1 MDFLQLK
8 QLKILII
15 GDSCED
21 VYHYGSCT
29 RLSPEAP
36 VPVFKEEKIKVVPG
50 MSSNV
55 YENLKQFGCNVTHI
69 THREQITKRRFVDS
83 RFKQHLLR
91 VDQGECQEIEPVEL
105 SNLPKDVDAVF
116 ISDYN
121 KGFLRAKDCKS
132 ICKVYNSRNI
142 PIFVDSK
149 KKDLSCFSNCF
160 VKINEKENE
169 ECISRPVDSDTIIT
183 LGPRGASHKGKL
195 YPTDPVEVFDV
206 SGAGDVFLTVFGLC
220 FLLKGDVERAILI
233 ANKCSS
239 KSVTS
244 FGTYVLS
251 KEDINDLCV

>member
-1 MDFLQLK
+1 
-8 QLKILII
+8 
-15 GDSCED
+15 
-21 VYHYGSCT
+21 
-29 RLSPEAP
+29 
-36 VPVFKEEKIKVVPG
+36 VFKEEKIDVVPG
-50 MSSNV
+50 MSANV
-55 YENLKQFGCNVTHI
+55 CENLKQFGCSVVHI

-91 VDQGECQEIEPVEL
+91 VDQGENQEIQPIDIDTLPV
-105 SNLPKDVDAVF
+105 DIDAVF

-121 KGFLRAKDCKS
+121 KGFLRPSDCRK
-132 ICKVYNSRNI
+132 ICDIYNTRHI

-149 KKDLSCFSNCF
+149 KKDLSCFSKCF

-169 ECISRPVDSDTIIT
+169 ECLGCPIDSETIVT
-183 LGPRGASHKGKL
+183 LGPAGARHKNKV

-220 FLLKGDVERAILI
+220 FLLKEDIEHAILV
-233 ANKCSS
+233 ANRCSS
-239 KSVTS
+239 RSVTS

>member
-1 MDFLQLK
+1 MDIQQLK
-8 QLKILII
+8 YYKILVV

-21 VYHYGSCT
+21 VYHFGTCD
-29 RLSPEAP
+29 RISPEAP

-55 YENLKQFGCNVTHI
+55 HENLKQFGCNVTHV
-69 THREQITKRRFVDS
+69 THREKIIKRRFVDS

-91 VDQGECQEIEPVEL
+91 VDQGENQKIDPVDL
-105 SNLPKDVDAVF
+105 STLPKDVDAVF
-116 ISDYN
+116 VSDYN
-121 KGFLRAKDCKS
+121 KGFLRPQDCKS
-132 ICKVYNSRNI
+132 ICKDYSSRNI

-160 VKINEKENE
+160 IKINEKENE
-169 ECISRPVDSDTIIT
+169 ECVLRPTNSEMIVT
-183 LGPRGASHKGKL
+183 LGPRGASHNGKV

-206 SGAGDVFLTVFGLC
+206 SGAGDVFLTVFGLH
-220 FLLKGDVERAILI
+220 FLLKGDIEHAILI

-251 KEDINDLCV
+251 KEDINDICV

>member
-8 QLKILII
+8 QLKILIV

-36 VPVFKEEKIKVVPG
+36 VPVFKEERVHVAPG
-50 MSSNV
+50 MSANV
-55 YENLKQFGCNVTHI
+55 RENLKQFGCSVTHI
-69 THREQITKRRFVDS
+69 THLEQITKRRFVDS

-91 VDQGECQEIEPVEL
+91 VDQGENQQIQPI
-105 SNLPKDVDAVF
+105 NLDTLPLDVNAVF
-116 ISDYN
+116 VSDYN
-121 KGFLRAKDCKS
+121 KGFLRHDDCEK
-132 ICKVYNSRNI
+132 ICNIYNDKHI

-149 KKDLSCFSNCF
+149 KKDLSCFSGCF
-160 VKINEKENE
+160 VKINEKEDE
-169 ECISRPVDSDTIIT
+169 ECTGRPTDSETIIT
-183 LGPRGASHKGKL
+183 LGPAGAKHKNKV

-220 FLLKGDVERAILI
+220 FLLKADIEHAILI

-239 KSVTS
+239 RSVTS